1 MTKPENSQPA
11 TTPRLKRNTVFR
23 NLCHYINGL
32 PPDTLFTTR
41 DVLHCGLRSS
51 VDTVICRLVRMQL
64 IERHARGVF
73 LRTRGKTKEPT
84 LLDIATVKAKSFFR
98 QIYTTGAQT
107 ASQILGKAP
116 NELDKAKPETEAE
129 AQAWTN
135 AGIQAATHAGIQAWT
150 HAETQAEIEA
160 NPKAKA
166 RANAHPQAERQ
177 AEAATKG
184 KVNANANANAQTQ
197 ANANANAKTQTNSNA
212 KI

>member
-116 NELDKAKPETEAE
+116 NGLDE
-129 AQAWTN
+129 AQAE
-135 AGIQAATHAGIQAWT
+135 IHAK
-150 HAETQAEIEA
+150 TQAETHAKTQAETHAKIQAETHAQIHAERMADPKVNAAA
-160 NPKAKA
+160 NTS
-166 RANAHPQAERQ
+166 PQAERQ
-177 AEAATKG
+177 AEAAIK
-184 KVNANANANAQTQ
+184 
-197 ANANANAKTQTNSNA
+197 AKL
-212 KI
+212 